1 MIRLVS
7 ILMMMYALQVS
18 AERDP
23 FWPIDH
29 VPSGDAPVEQAPAEV
44 KKPGLT
50 PEELR
55 ARTER
60 QIKDALNRKAT
71 VVRNG
76 KVSALVSGQLVSQGD
91 TFSVKAEGQV
101 FKLKV
106 KILTED
112 NIVLEPVQ

>member
-1 MIRLVS
+1 MIRILF
-7 ILMMMYALQVS
+7 ILMMFCALHVF

-29 VPSGDAPVEQAPAEV
+29 VPSGNVPPPVSTPEE

-60 QIKDALNRKAT
+60 QIRDALNRKAT

-76 KVSALVSGQLVSQGD
+76 KVSALVSGKLVSQGD
-91 TFSVKAEGQV
+91 TFTVKAEGQV

-112 NIVLEPVQ
+112 NIVLEPIQ